1 MDWLVAFGEAV
12 RAERRRHGWTQAQLA
27 ERAGLHH
34 NYVSLVERG
43 NTAPALDTV
52 VALADALGCRVS
64 RLVAAAEA
72 RLEPTESVRMPTNRP
87 KQQGR

>member
-1 MDWLVAFGEAV
+1 MDWLVAFGEAI
-12 RAERRRHGWTQAQLA
+12 RAERRRQGLTQAQLA

-34 NYVSLVERG
+34 NYISLVERG

-52 VALADALGCRVS
+52 LALAEALGCKVS

-72 RLEPTESVRMPTNRP
+72 RLEPGDAGRAATGRP
-87 KQQGR
+87 KPQGR